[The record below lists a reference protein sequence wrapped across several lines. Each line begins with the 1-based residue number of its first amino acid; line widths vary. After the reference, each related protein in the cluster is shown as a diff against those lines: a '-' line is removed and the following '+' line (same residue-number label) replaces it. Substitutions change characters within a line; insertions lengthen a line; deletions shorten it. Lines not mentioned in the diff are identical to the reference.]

1 MLAGFLAFAGLGS
14 AVAARWMA
22 AVGRG
27 SAVRG
32 IALAVVVIA
41 FLAATY
47 LLALP
52 LIFERLLALPDAAKI
67 AIALLLIAPLAV
79 FMGMPFPLGLGH
91 VGARSEAFIPWAWG
105 INGCASVLS
114 AILAALL
121 AMHVGFTGVVT
132 IATHPLSS
140 RPGLTRRSAGRSLA
154 CEEDIRST
162 GFLRCGPALCLDH
175 SPDQRP

>member
-14 AVAARWMA
+14 AVAARWAA

-32 IALAVVVIA
+32 IALAVGVIA
-41 FLAATY
+41 VLAATY

-52 LIFERLLALPDAAKI
+52 SVFERLLALPDAAKI
-67 AIALLLIAPLAV
+67 AIALLLIAPLAL

-91 VGARSEAFIPWAWG
+91 VGARSETFIPWAWG

-114 AILAALL
+114 AILATLL
-121 AMHVGFTGVVT
+121 AMHVGFSGVVM
-132 IATHPLSS
+132 IAVVLY
-140 RPGLTRRSAGRSLA
+140 LVA
-154 CEEDIRST
+154 
-162 GFLRCGPALCLDH
+162 PALLANRLAIRTMIPFR
-175 SPDQRP
+175 S

>member
-1 MLAGFLAFAGLGS
+1 MLFLGHPLYAVAVVLAGFLAFAGLGS
-14 AVAARWMA
+14 ALAARWTA

-32 IALAVVVIA
+32 IALAVVMVA

-47 LLALP
+47 VLALP
-52 LIFERLLALPDAAKI
+52 FIFEGLLALPDAAKI
-67 AIALLLIAPLAV
+67 AIAVLLIAPLAV
-79 FMGMPFPLGLGH
+79 FMGMPFPLGLGY

-132 IATHPLSS
+132 IATVLY
-140 RPGLTRRSAGRSLA
+140 LVA
-154 CEEDIRST
+154 
-162 GFLRCGPALCLDH
+162 PALLTV
-175 SPDQRP
+175 P

>member
-1 MLAGFLAFAGLGS
+1 M
-14 AVAARWMA
+14 
-22 AVGRG
+22 
-27 SAVRG
+27 
-32 IALAVVVIA
+32 VIA
-41 FLAATY
+41 FLATTY

-132 IATHPLSS
+132 IATILY
-140 RPGLTRRSAGRSLA
+140 LVA
-154 CEEDIRST
+154 
-162 GFLRCGPALCLDH
+162 PALLAGSWDRYDQQT
-175 SPDQRP
+175 SQGFVPDRS